1 MLPISKCV
9 FCKGNILEQTVT
21 EIIKGGG
28 NTATLKVSA
37 LVCQNCGERYY
48 DADTIRE
55 FERIKTKL
63 TMEKT
68 DDLTI
73 IGKSFEVV

>member
-1 MLPISKCV
+1 MLPISQCI
-9 FCKGNILEQTVT
+9 FCQGNVLEQTVT

-48 DADTIRE
+48 QADTIRK
-55 FERIKTKL
+55 FEVIKAKL
-63 TMEKT
+63 ETQKT
-68 DDLTI
+68 ADLTLV
-73 IGKSFEVV
+73 GQSFEVR